1 MTSLNQQQFIRMKD
15 LANRSDNR
23 GLIGVSA
30 QTIWKWV
37 KNNQFPQPIKLGT
50 NITVWRLSDINTWMK
65 GKGL

>member
-1 MTSLNQQQFIRMKD
+1 MQQENFIRMKD
-15 LANRSDNR
+15 LSNRADSR

-50 NITVWRLSDINTWMK
+50 NITVWRLTEINSWMEE
-65 GKGL
+65 KGL